1 MSGTTEGL
9 ALDSLDP
16 VLAGRLQRLAQV
28 RGWSPQQTLVQAL
41 ERGLLAL
48 EGETSAS
55 LEADEADVLK
65 EAIAALEQ
73 IPDSAFAAIGKA
85 PPPPPG
91 EDDV

>member
-1 MSGTTEGL
+1 MTATTLEG
-9 ALDSLDP
+9 LDP
-16 VLAGRLQRLAQV
+16 VVAGRLQRLAQV
-28 RGWSPQQTLVQAL
+28 RGLSPEQVLVEAI

-48 EGETSAS
+48 ETESAAK

-85 PPPPPG
+85 APPPPG